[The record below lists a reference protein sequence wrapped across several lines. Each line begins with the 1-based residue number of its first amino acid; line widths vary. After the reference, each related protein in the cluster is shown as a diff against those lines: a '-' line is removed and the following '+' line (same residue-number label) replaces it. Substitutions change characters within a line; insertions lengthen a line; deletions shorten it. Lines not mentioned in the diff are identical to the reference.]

1 MGRVDVN
8 KDVTLEADDS
18 ILDGLEDF
26 DAPVTIDM
34 EKIDAE
40 MDDQDLLA
48 KDPSCKN
55 TRRRLEDKLEDLRL
69 QHMISDYDFNLH

>member
-1 MGRVDVN
+1 MGRVDLN

-26 DAPVTIDM
+26 DMPVILDVDM
-34 EKIDAE
+34 DTQPAD
-40 MDDQDLLA
+40 MDLLA

-55 TRRRLEDKLEDLRL
+55 TRRLLEDRLEDLKLQR
-69 QHMISDYDFNLH
+69 QITDYNFNLH